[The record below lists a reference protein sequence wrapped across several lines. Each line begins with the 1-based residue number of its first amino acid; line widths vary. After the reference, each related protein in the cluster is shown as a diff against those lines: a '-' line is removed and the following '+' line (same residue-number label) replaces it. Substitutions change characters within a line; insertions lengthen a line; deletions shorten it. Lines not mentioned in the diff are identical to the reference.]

1 MKIKQLYA
9 GFDTIE
15 VAFQGALPIEALEI
29 FREAKQEAAKEQER
43 QLVTIGPANVAGH
56 LASHGLTGG
65 YAFLFDTGPTGEIW
79 TFKDSA
85 DPSKWNIAVKPHA
98 SALACRSYQETRER
112 ILDNLKAM
120 GCRFGKESIRRVDFA
135 MDFLMPETFELNH
148 MQFVSHHRS
157 KVSPYFGS
165 KGETKEADTD
175 KAALVFRGRRTE
187 SVTIGKMP
195 GRQVIVYDKQKAATE
210 QRAYYWFKVWEIDPK
225 DNTKNIWRVELRAG
239 KKELKDKWNIRTF
252 TDLENSIG
260 DVFNDVIEKVRY
272 LDDFQT
278 DGNVTRQR
286 MHPLWI
292 ASIDCLSKKLTDY
305 RSGLVPG
312 QVREVFREQQIET
325 YIQQIMGNSAGL
337 AAMLDLTG
345 DEIRETLGRDIGQT
359 ISNKINAS
367 DTRFFESRDRAQN
380 RMIFKLLPETGE
392 RFNQAILPEE
402 SHPKTALERDR
413 VWFQAQVDRLLSQ

>member
-98 SALACRSYQETRER
+98 SALACHSYQETRER

-157 KVSPYFGS
+157 KVSPYFE
-165 KGETKEADTD
+165 KKKEPDPNTPS
-175 KAALVFRGRRTE
+175 LIFQGRRVG
-187 SVTIGKMP
+187 SVTVGKMP
-195 GRQVIVYDKQKAATE
+195 GRQVIVYNKRKAAIELRT
-210 QRAYYWFKVWEIDPK
+210 YYWFRVWGIDPK
-225 DNTKNIWRVELRAG
+225 DTTQNIWRLELRAG

-260 DVFNDVIEKVRY
+260 DVFNDAIEKIRY

-286 MHPLWI
+286 MHPLWV
-292 ASIDCLSKKLTDY
+292 AAMECLSKKLIDY

-312 QVREVFREQQIET
+312 QVREVFRDQQIET

-337 AAMLDLTG
+337 AAMLDLT
-345 DEIRETLGRDIGQT
+345 DEEIRETLGRDIGQT
-359 ISNKINAS
+359 ITNRINDAENG
-367 DTRFFESRDRAQN
+367 FFGSRDRAQN
-380 RMIFKLLPETGE
+380 RLAFIIQPKAS
-392 RFNQAILPEE
+392 RRINQAMLAE
-402 SHPKTALERDR
+402 TQNWD
-413 VWFQAQVDRLLSQ
+413 Q